1 MSPRILILS
10 LPDDVHALAVASVLQ
25 AAGVACDI
33 WHQTDFPV
41 ADRLS
46 LRLSPGGGAATR
58 SDRFGPIEGKVVWSR
73 RFSQLALEGRVH
85 AEDLEASTRECS
97 HFLNAMRYSLSPDAF
112 WINPYHTE
120 FFATSK
126 AVQLRLADR
135 CGLRIPD
142 TLMSNDMDAVR
153 AFLRRHERAIYKPYY
168 PAQWRGDSFYLYAFA
183 RVVTEQELDDPDALR
198 FCPGIFQPQ
207 IEKAYEARVTVMGRE
222 IVAARIDAR
231 REPGE
236 VDDWRA
242 MQIRPGGMRLT
253 PIDLPGPVAAACF
266 RLMEALGIVF
276 GCFDFIIDPE
286 GRWHFLEVN
295 PAGQFLWVEV
305 ECPEIHMLETFCN
318 FLLHGAADFRLAD
331 HARLSDLRLADVF
344 DDPAFERLREQ
355 TAAAH
360 IPTPHP
366 AFGKA

>member
-1 MSPRILILS
+1 M
-10 LPDDVHALAVASVLQ
+10 
-25 AAGVACDI
+25 
-33 WHQTDFPV
+33 

-46 LRLSPGGGAATR
+46 LRMSPGGEVGTQ
-58 SDRFGPIEGKVVWSR
+58 SDRFGDIAGTVVWSR
-73 RFSQLALEGRVH
+73 RFSQLALSGRVH
-85 AEDLEASTRECS
+85 AEDLEVSTRECS
-97 HFLNAMRYSLSPDAF
+97 HFLNAMRYSISPDAF
-112 WINPYHTE
+112 WINPYRTE

-126 AVQLRLADR
+126 AVQLRLANR

-142 TLMSNDMDAVR
+142 TLMSNDVDAVR
-153 AFLRRHERAIYKPYY
+153 AFLRRHQNVIYKPYY
-168 PAQWRGDSFYLYAFA
+168 PAQWRGETFYLYAFA
-183 RVVTEQELDDPDALR
+183 RVVTEDELGDPDALR

-222 IVAARIDAR
+222 IVAARIDTR

-242 MQIRPGGMRLT
+242 MQLSQGGMHVS
-253 PIDLPGPVAAACF
+253 PIELPEAVAEASF

-276 GCFDFIIDPE
+276 GCFDFIIDPA

-305 ECPEIHMLETFCN
+305 ECPEIRMLETFCN
-318 FLLHGAADFRLAD
+318 FLLHGAADFRMAE
-331 HARLSDLRLADVF
+331 HAQLRDRRLSDIF
-344 DDPAFERLREQ
+344 DDPAFERFREE

-360 IPTPHP
+360 IPTHHP
-366 AFGKA
+366 DFGKA